1 MVSSP
6 FRFIAV
12 DGDAPPGFESIP
24 HPTRRDLRGGL
35 VALWATKPAELLDQ
49 LGPLR
54 DKIRGA
60 IFSPGSSRT
69 STELGPS
76 LSQVE
81 ISEAMLPQLE
91 EFARAWLELS
101 AQRLAARDELARKTL
116 ELEREQADRERLIEK
131 VTQETQATR
140 ELLEARTL
148 WTARAMTSLVELSAR
163 RLHQLDRSEL
173 PAAILDYLG
182 AEPFSLPNMSLW
194 VETSAGWELR
204 IERGAPLAVELPPP
218 RSVSGIVQCDA
229 TTLLL
234 AINTGTRETLLG
246 LSRPGG
252 FDGAGVS
259 FLSLFCVQIE
269 ATYRTHGLHTALSL
283 ALTHKDSLIEELST
297 PVIQVWH
304 DTVCC
309 PVIGSVDSARIEQ
322 MSAALLDAV
331 VRRGIHYVIIDFTG
345 LGTMDTQTVHL
356 ITGLARAIALVGAE
370 CMLSGISPHVARTL
384 VELGVELSDM
394 KALPS
399 VEAAIASRVRRQLRT
414 ATKARRSPG

>member
-1 MVSSP
+1 MVSSSS
-6 FRFIAV
+6 RLIAI
-12 DGDAPPGFESIP
+12 DGDAPPGFEPIP

-35 VALWATKPAELLDQ
+35 IALWTPKPAELLDQ

-60 IFSPGSSRT
+60 IFSPGSSR
-69 STELGPS
+69 SAAQLGPS
-76 LSQVE
+76 LWQVE
-81 ISEAMLPQLE
+81 VSEAMIPQLE
-91 EFARAWLELS
+91 EFARAWLELC
-101 AQRLAARDELARKTL
+101 AERLAARDELARKTL
-116 ELEREQADRERLIEK
+116 ELQRQQADRERLIEK
-131 VTQETQATR
+131 VMHETQAMR
-140 ELLEARTL
+140 ELLETRTL

-163 RLHQLDRSEL
+163 RLHQLNSSEL

-194 VETSAGWELR
+194 VEGSTGWELR
-204 IERGAPLAVELPPP
+204 IERGAPLVLELPPP
-218 RSVSGIVQCDA
+218 RSLSGIVQCDA
-229 TTLLL
+229 TTVVL
-234 AINTGTRETLLG
+234 AINTGTREALLG

-252 FDGAGVS
+252 FDDAGLS

-309 PVIGSVDSARIEQ
+309 PVIGSVDTPRIEQ

-331 VRRGIHYVIIDFTG
+331 VRRGIRYVIIDFTG

-356 ITGLARAIALVGAE
+356 FTGLARAIALVGAK
-370 CMLSGISPHVARTL
+370 CMLSGISPHIARTL
-384 VELGVELSDM
+384 VDLGVELSDM

-399 VEAAIASRVRRQLRT
+399 VEAAIASRVRKQLRA
-414 ATKARRSPG
+414 ATEAR